1 MADRPPPLDGIH
13 HLKVFV
19 TDLDVSLTWWKRAFG
34 AGRDE
39 ALDHYTP
46 EGMLFAY
53 ILSVPGIDSPVELRH
68 DPAAARRAAGLDPVT
83 FAVAT
88 KRDLQA
94 WAEYLESSDIEHS
107 GVLTAYDGWL
117 LVTRTP
123 DGLSIRLITRESHGW
138 DPAHADL
145 SSPWLSTRQGD

>member
-1 MADRPPPLDGIH
+1 MTDGPPPLDGIH

-19 TDLDVSLTWWKRAFG
+19 TDLDASLTWWKRAFG
-34 AGRDE
+34 ADRVE

-46 EGMLFAY
+46 EGTLFAY
-53 ILSVPGIDSPVELRH
+53 LLSVPGIDSLVELRH
-68 DPAAARRAAGLDPVT
+68 DPAAAGRAARLDPVT
-83 FAVAT
+83 FAVAA

-94 WAEYLESSDIEHS
+94 WAEYLASSDIEHS

-117 LVTRTP
+117 LVIRTP

-138 DPAHADL
+138 DPARADL
-145 SSPWLSTRQGD
+145 GSPWLSTQQGA